1 MGNAKKYIVGNWKSN
16 KNSGEVEVWFKQF
29 ARLFQESRTKFDNLE
44 IAVCSPYIYLPLVGK
59 LQKEYN
65 LPIKIGAQD
74 VSPFPNGAYTGAVS
88 ASQIAEFAQ
97 YVIIGHSERRLNF
110 HEDDKELSEKVKRAK
125 EQNLG
130 VIFCIQNQNTF
141 VPQDVQ
147 IIAYEPV
154 WAIGTGKTDTP
165 ENADKVAA
173 IVKEKYPDAV
183 LLYGGSV
190 SSENVQNFLKT
201 AHIDGV
207 LPGGASL
214 DPQKFWEIVVN
225 ASKI

>member
-1 MGNAKKYIVGNWKSN
+1 MGDAKKYIVGNWKSN
-16 KNSGEVEVWFKQF
+16 KTNIEVEDWFKKF
-29 ARLFQESRTKFDNLE
+29 ANLFQASKDKLDNLE
-44 IAVCSPYIYLPLVGK
+44 IVVCPPYIYLSLLKK
-59 LQKEYN
+59 LQEEYV

-97 YVIIGHSERRLNF
+97 YVIIGHSERRSNF
-110 HEDDKELSEKVKRAK
+110 HEDDEQLFEKVKRAK
-125 EQNLG
+125 EASLK
-130 VIFCIQNQNTF
+130 VIYCIQDENTAIPSG
-141 VPQDVQ
+141 VE

-154 WAIGTGKTDTP
+154 WAIGSGKTDTP
-165 ENADKVAA
+165 ENADRVSAK
-173 IVKEKYPDAV
+173 VKERYAGAI

-190 SSENVQNFLKT
+190 NPDNVGGFLKT
-201 AHIDGV
+201 SYLDGV
-207 LPGGASL
+207 LPGGSSL

>member
-1 MGNAKKYIVGNWKSN
+1 MGNAKKYVVGNWKSN
-16 KNSGEVEVWFKQF
+16 KNSGEVEIWFKQF
-29 ARLFQESRTKFDNLE
+29 ASLFQESKNKFNNLE
-44 IAVCSPYIYLPLVGK
+44 IVVCPPFIYLPLAKK
-59 LQKEYN
+59 LLENYH

-88 ASQIAEFAQ
+88 ASQISQFAK
-97 YVIIGHSERRLNF
+97 YVIIGHSERRSNF
-110 HEDDKELSEKVKRAK
+110 HEDDKQLSEKVKRAK

-130 VIFCIQNQNTF
+130 VIFCIQDENTSA
-141 VPQDVQ
+141 PQDVQ

-173 IVKEKYPDAV
+173 IVKEKYPDTV

-190 SSENVQNFLKT
+190 SSENVQSFLNT
-201 AHIDGV
+201 SHIDGV

>member
-1 MGNAKKYIVGNWKSN
+1 MKYIIGNWKSN
-16 KNSGEVEVWFKQF
+16 KTNVEVEDWFKKF
-29 ARLFQESRTKFDNLE
+29 ASLFQASKDKLDNLE
-44 IAVCSPYIYLPLVGK
+44 IVVCPPYIYLPLLKK
-59 LQKEYN
+59 LQEEYV

-74 VSPFPNGAYTGAVS
+74 ASPFLNGAYTGAVS
-88 ASQIAEFAQ
+88 ASQISQFAK

-110 HEDDKELSEKVKRAK
+110 HEDDKQLSEKVKRAK

-130 VIFCIQNQNTF
+130 VIFCIQNENTF
-141 VPQDVQ
+141 VPQDVE

-165 ENADKVAA
+165 ENADNIAA
-173 IVKEKYPDAV
+173 IVKAKYPNSV

-201 AHIDGV
+201 EHIDGV